1 MMYTPLRKPRHEFVT
16 VRGLKHRLTRWGPP
30 GDAPI
35 VLLHG
40 YLDCGAT
47 WQFLVDC
54 LPETWSLVAPDWRGF
69 GESAW
74 APDGYWF
81 PDYLADLEVLLET
94 VVPHERARIIGH
106 SMGANIAALYCGV
119 RPQRARWFV
128 NLEGVGLPPMEADA
142 APARYARWLDEL
154 REPLKDGRYRS
165 VEQFAS
171 VLEMRNPRLTP
182 ERAAFVAR
190 AWTRNTGETEL
201 EGAKAGGE
209 VQLSFDPRHRLV
221 NPVLYRA
228 EEARAC
234 WQRIE
239 IPILLLTGGVSGH
252 RERVA
257 SELNEAQTHSL
268 FRKLQIE
275 TLPGLGHMMHHED
288 PQAVAT
294 PIIEFER
301 AHR

>member
-1 MMYTPLRKPRHEFVT
+1 
-16 VRGLKHRLTRWGPP
+16 
-30 GDAPI
+30 
-35 VLLHG
+35 
-40 YLDCGAT
+40 
-47 WQFLVDC
+47 
-54 LPETWSLVAPDWRGF
+54 
-69 GESAW
+69 
-74 APDGYWF
+74 
-81 PDYLADLEVLLET
+81 
-94 VVPHERARIIGH
+94 
-106 SMGANIAALYCGV
+106 MGANIAALYGGV
-119 RPQRARWFV
+119 RPQRARWLV
-128 NLEGVGLPPMEADA
+128 NLEGVGLSPTVADA

-209 VQLSFDPRHRLV
+209 VQLLFDPRHRLV

-228 EEARAC
+228 EEARARR
-234 WQRIE
+234 QRIE

-294 PIIEFER
+294 PIIEFRNGRIDENT
-301 AHR
+301 AHRRCAFGEEFTGAALGGGKIALGGCAGDRHAERPGDGGAHCHASPRAAGALAGG